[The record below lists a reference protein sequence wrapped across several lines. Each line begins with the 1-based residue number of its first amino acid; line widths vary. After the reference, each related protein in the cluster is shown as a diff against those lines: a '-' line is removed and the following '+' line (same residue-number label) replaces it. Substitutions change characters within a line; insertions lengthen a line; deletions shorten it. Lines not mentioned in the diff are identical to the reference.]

1 MGVAMAMTLDRGART
16 VDVTVRRLRT
26 RLSDEH
32 VRRILA
38 PSDPSINDLVSPAG
52 VR

>member
-1 MGVAMAMTLDRGART
+1 MARTLDGGART

-26 RLSDEH
+26 RLSEAH
-32 VRRILA
+32 VGPILT
-38 PSDPSINDLVSPAG
+38 PSDPSINDSVSAAG